1 VPMNELVSKV
11 SLLFDSPLT
20 PEQRSHATTIQ
31 RCAQDLLALHND
43 MHEFM
48 AGRRVETLAEGRQ

>member
-1 VPMNELVSKV
+1 MNELVSKV
-11 SLLFDSPLT
+11 SMLFDSPLN
-20 PEQRSHATTIQ
+20 PEQRKHAMAIQ

-48 AGRRVETLAEGRQ
+48 AGRKVETLAEGRQ